1 MTPPWLVVI
10 VIAEILARLFMP
22 PKSLAAAAEREAMR
36 RQVAGPSVGFYGND
50 SLNVARRPEVDPAV
64 AALSDPQPGATV
76 TDPRDEKWWRQRV
89 AALRAAMA
97 GGEQRIAALESDV
110 NRLDTQ
116 AIARDDPAQQAV
128 LRQQAIEAR
137 GELERVRAG
146 LAVTREELADVLE
159 EARRLDVP
167 PGWLR

>member
-10 VIAEILARLFMP
+10 VIAEILARLLMP

-36 RQVAGPSVGFYGND
+36 RQMTGPSVGLYSND
-50 SLNVARRPEVDPAV
+50 NLNSERRLEVVPPVATR
-64 AALSDPQPGATV
+64 SDSQPGATV
-76 TDPRDEKWWRQRV
+76 ADTRDEKWWRQRV
-89 AALRAAMA
+89 AAVRSAI
-97 GGEQRIAALESDV
+97 GGDEQRVAALESEIA
-110 NRLDTQ
+110 RLDTQ
-116 AIARDDPAQQAV
+116 AIARDDPAEQAV

-137 GELERVRAG
+137 DELKRVRAG
-146 LAVTREELADVLE
+146 IGATRQELADLLE